1 MCARIFAISE
11 VTFLVN
17 LKHSLLLPATDNMN
31 SAVQH
36 RYSAILLIVDTSIP
50 RYGFYSNGNGAI
62 EITVIIIFII
72 GCSSLQYMY
81 IFLF

>member
-31 SAVQH
+31 SAGQH
-36 RYSAILLIVDTSIP
+36 RCSAVLLIVRHVNTHID
-50 RYGFYSNGNGAI
+50 YGAI

-72 GCSSLQYMY
+72 SCSSLQY
-81 IFLF
+81 I